1 MERIWKLAVY
11 IFWIV
16 ASTALI
22 LLAYVLSGNQ
32 YSPFANVM
40 VYAGLAGLAIGIFGG
55 FIPLF
60 PTVPSPRK
68 RILKNKRNSVI
79 RGSEQ
84 WEIHYLNFS
93 RRLQ

>member
-32 YSPFANVM
+32 YSTFAIIM
-40 VYAGLAGLAIGIFGG
+40 VLAGLAGLAIGIFGG
-55 FIPLF
+55 LDTIVSNR
-60 PTVPSPRK
+60 TVHEETD
-68 RILKNKRNSVI
+68 
-79 RGSEQ
+79 SE
-84 WEIHYLNFS
+84 EKT
-93 RRLQ
+93 

>member
-22 LLAYVLSGNQ
+22 FVAYIPSGNQ
-32 YSPFANVM
+32 YNEFAAIM

-55 FIPLF
+55 FYTIVSNR
-60 PTVPSPRK
+60 T
-68 RILKNKRNSVI
+68 
-79 RGSEQ
+79 GSKES
-84 WEIHYLNFS
+84 ETEDKK
-93 RRLQ
+93 

>member
-1 MERIWKLAVY
+1 MERIWKLTVY

-32 YSPFANVM
+32 YSPFAVIM

-55 FIPLF
+55 FYTIVYNRTEPNE
-60 PTVPSPRK
+60 TD
-68 RILKNKRNSVI
+68 
-79 RGSEQ
+79 SEEQ
-84 WEIHYLNFS
+84 S
-93 RRLQ
+93 

>member
-22 LLAYVLSGNQ
+22 LLAYVLSGKQ
-32 YSPFANVM
+32 YSPFAIVM

-55 FIPLF
+55 FYTIVSNR
-60 PTVPSPRK
+60 TVD
-68 RILKNKRNSVI
+68 NKPDTE
-79 RGSEQ
+79 EQ
-84 WEIHYLNFS
+84 K
-93 RRLQ
+93 

>member
-32 YSPFANVM
+32 YSPFAIVM

-55 FIPLF
+55 FYTMVSNR
-60 PTVPSPRK
+60 TVD
-68 RILKNKRNSVI
+68 NKPATE
-79 RGSEQ
+79 EQ
-84 WEIHYLNFS
+84 K
-93 RRLQ
+93 

>member
-32 YSPFANVM
+32 YSAFAVIM
-40 VYAGLAGLAIGIFGG
+40 VYAGLAGLTIGIFGG
-55 FIPLF
+55 LYTIVTNR
-60 PTVPSPRK
+60 TV
-68 RILKNKRNSVI
+68 LKESDTE
-79 RGSEQ
+79 EQ
-84 WEIHYLNFS
+84 N
-93 RRLQ
+93 

>member
-32 YSPFANVM
+32 YSAFAVIM
-40 VYAGLAGLAIGIFGG
+40 VYAGLVGLAIGIFGG
-55 FIPLF
+55 FYTIVSNR
-60 PTVPSPRK
+60 T
-68 RILKNKRNSVI
+68 
-79 RGSEQ
+79 GSKEQ
-84 WEIHYLNFS
+84 ETEE
-93 RRLQ
+93 QK

>member
-32 YSPFANVM
+32 YSPFAIIM

-55 FIPLF
+55 IYTIASNR
-60 PTVPSPRK
+60 TVPKEPDTEDQK
-68 RILKNKRNSVI
+68 
-79 RGSEQ
+79 
-84 WEIHYLNFS
+84 
-93 RRLQ
+93 

>member
-32 YSPFANVM
+32 YSPFAIVM
-40 VYAGLAGLAIGIFGG
+40 VYAGLAGLAIGIIGG
-55 FIPLF
+55 FYTIVSNR
-60 PTVPSPRK
+60 TVD
-68 RILKNKRNSVI
+68 NKPDTE
-79 RGSEQ
+79 EQ
-84 WEIHYLNFS
+84 K
-93 RRLQ
+93 

>member
-32 YSPFANVM
+32 YSPFAVIM

-55 FIPLF
+55 IYTIASNR
-60 PTVPSPRK
+60 TVTKEPDAEDQK
-68 RILKNKRNSVI
+68 
-79 RGSEQ
+79 
-84 WEIHYLNFS
+84 
-93 RRLQ
+93 

>member
-1 MERIWKLAVY
+1 MERIWKLTAY

-32 YSPFANVM
+32 YSPFAVIM

-55 FIPLF
+55 IYTIVSNRTEP
-60 PTVPSPRK
+60 
-68 RILKNKRNSVI
+68 NEMD
-79 RGSEQ
+79 SEEQ
-84 WEIHYLNFS
+84 T
-93 RRLQ
+93 

>member
-22 LLAYVLSGNQ
+22 VLAYVLSGNQ
-32 YSPFANVM
+32 HSAFTVII

-55 FIPLF
+55 LYTIVSNR
-60 PTVPSPRK
+60 TVPKESDAE
-68 RILKNKRNSVI
+68 
-79 RGSEQ
+79 EQ
-84 WEIHYLNFS
+84 K
-93 RRLQ
+93 

>member
-22 LLAYVLSGNQ
+22 LLVYVLSGNH
-32 YSPFANVM
+32 YSAFAVIM

-55 FIPLF
+55 IYTIATNR
-60 PTVPSPRK
+60 TVPKGPDEEDQK
-68 RILKNKRNSVI
+68 
-79 RGSEQ
+79 
-84 WEIHYLNFS
+84 
-93 RRLQ
+93 

>member
-16 ASTALI
+16 ASTALL

-32 YSPFANVM
+32 YSAFAVVM

-55 FIPLF
+55 FYTIVSNR
-60 PTVPSPRK
+60 TVD
-68 RILKNKRNSVI
+68 NKPDTE
-79 RGSEQ
+79 EQ
-84 WEIHYLNFS
+84 K
-93 RRLQ
+93 

>member
-32 YSPFANVM
+32 YSPFAVIM

-55 FIPLF
+55 FYTIVSNR
-60 PTVPSPRK
+60 TVLEESD
-68 RILKNKRNSVI
+68 
-79 RGSEQ
+79 SEDQ
-84 WEIHYLNFS
+84 T
-93 RRLQ
+93 

>member
-32 YSPFANVM
+32 YSAFAVIM
-40 VYAGLAGLAIGIFGG
+40 VYAGLAGLAIGIFSG
-55 FIPLF
+55 FYTIVSNR
-60 PTVPSPRK
+60 TETK
-68 RILKNKRNSVI
+68 E
-79 RGSEQ
+79 SEAEEQ
-84 WEIHYLNFS
+84 K
-93 RRLQ
+93 QD

>member
-1 MERIWKLAVY
+1 MERIWKLTVY

-32 YSPFANVM
+32 YSPFAVIM

-55 FIPLF
+55 IYTIVSNR
-60 PTVPSPRK
+60 TVTKEPDAE
-68 RILKNKRNSVI
+68 NQ
-79 RGSEQ
+79 E
-84 WEIHYLNFS
+84 
-93 RRLQ
+93 

>member
-11 IFWIV
+11 VFWIV

-32 YSPFANVM
+32 YSPFAIVM

-55 FIPLF
+55 FYTIVSNR
-60 PTVPSPRK
+60 TVEKESNTEDQK
-68 RILKNKRNSVI
+68 
-79 RGSEQ
+79 
-84 WEIHYLNFS
+84 
-93 RRLQ
+93 

>member
-32 YSPFANVM
+32 YSPFAVIM

-55 FIPLF
+55 FYTIVSNR
-60 PTVPSPRK
+60 TETK
-68 RILKNKRNSVI
+68 E
-79 RGSEQ
+79 SEAEEQ
-84 WEIHYLNFS
+84 K
-93 RRLQ
+93 QD

>member
-32 YSPFANVM
+32 YSSFAVLM

-55 FIPLF
+55 LYTIVSNR
-60 PTVPSPRK
+60 TVHEETD
-68 RILKNKRNSVI
+68 
-79 RGSEQ
+79 SE
-84 WEIHYLNFS
+84 EKT
-93 RRLQ
+93 

>member
-32 YSPFANVM
+32 YSAFAVIM
-40 VYAGLAGLAIGIFGG
+40 VYAGLAGLAVGIFGG
-55 FIPLF
+55 FYTIVSNR
-60 PTVPSPRK
+60 TVDKEPDT
-68 RILKNKRNSVI
+68 
-79 RGSEQ
+79 EDQ
-84 WEIHYLNFS
+84 E
-93 RRLQ
+93 

>member
-22 LLAYVLSGNQ
+22 FVAYILSGNQ
-32 YSPFANVM
+32 YNEFTAIM

-55 FIPLF
+55 FYTIVSNR
-60 PTVPSPRK
+60 TVPKETDPE
-68 RILKNKRNSVI
+68 
-79 RGSEQ
+79 EQ
-84 WEIHYLNFS
+84 T
-93 RRLQ
+93 

>member
-22 LLAYVLSGNQ
+22 LLASVLSGTQ
-32 YSPFANVM
+32 YSPFALIL

-55 FIPLF
+55 IYTIASNR
-60 PTVPSPRK
+60 TVPKEPDEE
-68 RILKNKRNSVI
+68 
-79 RGSEQ
+79 EQ
-84 WEIHYLNFS
+84 K
-93 RRLQ
+93 

>member
-32 YSPFANVM
+32 YSAFAVIM
-40 VYAGLAGLAIGIFGG
+40 VYAGLVGLAIGIFGG
-55 FIPLF
+55 FYTIVSNR
-60 PTVPSPRK
+60 TES
-68 RILKNKRNSVI
+68 NETD
-79 RGSEQ
+79 SEEQ
-84 WEIHYLNFS
+84 T
-93 RRLQ
+93 

>member
-1 MERIWKLAVY
+1 MERIWKLTVY

-32 YSPFANVM
+32 YSPFAVIM

-55 FIPLF
+55 FYTIVSNR
-60 PTVPSPRK
+60 TES
-68 RILKNKRNSVI
+68 NETD
-79 RGSEQ
+79 SEEQ
-84 WEIHYLNFS
+84 T
-93 RRLQ
+93 

>member
-1 MERIWKLAVY
+1 MERIWKLAIY

-32 YSPFANVM
+32 YSPFAIVM

-55 FIPLF
+55 FYTIVSNR
-60 PTVPSPRK
+60 TVD
-68 RILKNKRNSVI
+68 NKPDTE
-79 RGSEQ
+79 EQ
-84 WEIHYLNFS
+84 K
-93 RRLQ
+93 

>member
-1 MERIWKLAVY
+1 MERIWKITVY

-32 YSPFANVM
+32 YSPFAVLM

-55 FIPLF
+55 LYTIVSNR
-60 PTVPSPRK
+60 TVPEEDDAE
-68 RILKNKRNSVI
+68 
-79 RGSEQ
+79 EQ
-84 WEIHYLNFS
+84 T
-93 RRLQ
+93 

>member
-22 LLAYVLSGNQ
+22 FLAYVLSGNQ
-32 YSPFANVM
+32 YSAFAVIM

-55 FIPLF
+55 LYTIVSNR
-60 PTVPSPRK
+60 T
-68 RILKNKRNSVI
+68 
-79 RGSEQ
+79 GSKESEPEEQ
-84 WEIHYLNFS
+84 K
-93 RRLQ
+93 QD